1 MQTMEEFPGDAPL
14 RARLENWLL
23 AGLRT
28 EVEPRAYD
36 LEMQQSVLTRLQNV
50 PAEETAKRIGIAGF
64 TLHPYAA
71 EGIEEACE
79 TCMYFLSHRQFCAL
93 PELMLPVRP
102 DWSCRLWRI

>member
-1 MQTMEEFPGDAPL
+1 MQPTEEFPEDAPL
-14 RARLENWLL
+14 RAQVEKLL
-23 AGLRT
+23 HAGLRS

-36 LEMQQSVLTRLQNV
+36 PEMQQSVLARLQHV
-50 PAEETAKRIGIAGF
+50 LAEEVAKRVEIAGF

-93 PELMLPVRP
+93 PELQLPVKP